1 MTRRL
6 PSLLLPALLFAFV
19 ACDAPAIT
27 PSSSTLLPE
36 PGEQVPP
43 TQAVAPRARPVAVA
57 PPAAHAPAAD
67 HAPGGARD
75 GEWNGDEI
83 SWLDYDAGLARAR
96 AEGKPV
102 CLVMHADWCPH
113 CHTYARVF
121 DDPRVVAQARNLV
134 MVRVNVDHAPAVA
147 TRYAVDGTYV
157 PRTYFLRPD
166 GTVLE
171 RVDARRPQYRY
182 FFDEN
187 DPGSI
192 LGGMI
197 AALAPG

>member
-1 MTRRL
+1 VTRRL
-6 PSLLLPALLFAFV
+6 PSLLLPALLFALI

-27 PSSSTLLPE
+27 PSSGTVLPVQD
-36 PGEQVPP
+36 EQPP
-43 TQAVAPRARPVAVA
+43 TTPAVAPRAQPVAVA
-57 PPAAHAPAAD
+57 PAVAHVPTAAHP
-67 HAPGGARD
+67 PGARD

-121 DDPRVVAQARNLV
+121 DDARVVAQARNLV

-171 RVDARRPQYRY
+171 RVDARRPQFRY

>member
-1 MTRRL
+1 VTRRL
-6 PSLLLPALLFAFV
+6 PSLLLPALLFAFL

-27 PSSSTLLPE
+27 PTSGTVLPVPE
-36 PGEQVPP
+36 EQVP
-43 TQAVAPRARPVAVA
+43 QAPPVAPRVQPVAVA
-57 PPAAHAPAAD
+57 PATAHP
-67 HAPGGARD
+67 PSGARD

-83 SWLDYDAGLARAR
+83 TWLDYDAGLARAR

-147 TRYAVDGTYV
+147 TRYALDGTYV

-187 DPGSI
+187 DPSSI